1 MLPTGSST
9 RIVVTGDFTIDWYL
23 ARIRASEREGSL
35 GDPLFET
42 GAFRQPGGALLL
54 GKLIQQIAQY
64 LKIKPSV
71 LTNDL
76 PKQDSPM
83 LGGYW
88 HSFTIFAEFLGIQK
102 KTSGRWPG
110 ASKSFSGSENS
121 RIPVAPSLKRK
132 RFRNRTTRQKQTLS
146 LSIFLEGKTSQVTR
160 TYGLNR
166 LSKTHPAGFY

>member
-88 HSFTIFAEFLGIQK
+88 HSFTIFAEFLRDPK
-102 KTSGRWPG
+102 KD
-110 ASKSFSGSENS
+110 
-121 RIPVAPSLKRK
+121 KRK
-132 RFRNRTTRQKQTLS
+132 MVWRVEEFLGFRKQPDSSGTKPETETFQKSNDKRRSRPYRYRFFWKA
-146 LSIFLEGKTSQVTR
+146 
-160 TYGLNR
+160 R
-166 LSKTHPAGFY
+166 LRK